1 MIRFLYRA
9 IQKRIF
15 YPFIYGKRDDYN
27 AKKYWHDRFLKYGDS
42 ILGPGNDAM
51 ELFSK
56 VVYEII

>member
-51 ELFSK
+51 ELF
-56 VVYEII
+56 